1 MGPCVGQEKG
11 GVIALLAR
19 LPSSCR
25 RKIPG
30 PLQIPE
36 GGCSPPLGSNKE
48 MSYCQGLEGLGW
60 EGSPE
65 LGVEVGVEGGG
76 VQQWGTLVPCPP

>member
-1 MGPCVGQEKG
+1 MGQGNVAP
-11 GVIALLAR
+11 LPH

-25 RKIPG
+25 RKTPG
-30 PLQIPE
+30 PLQIQE

-48 MSYCQGLEGLGW
+48 MSYCQGLGGLGW

-65 LGVEVGVEGGG
+65 LGVEVGAEGGG
-76 VQQWGTLVPCPP
+76 VQQSGTLVPCPP

>member
-1 MGPCVGQEKG
+1 MWARKAGG
-11 GVIALLAR
+11 GVALLAH

-30 PLQIPE
+30 PLQIQE
-36 GGCSPPLGSNKE
+36 GGCSPLPGSNKE
-48 MSYCQGLEGLGW
+48 MSYCQDLGGLGW